1 MEEKQTI
8 GWKEWL
14 ALPGLGI
21 PAIKAKIDTGART
34 SSLHTY
40 QLEKFTQDGKDFVRF
55 GIHPLQKNSELSI
68 TCESEIIDMRVV
80 KDSGG
85 HEEERIFI
93 RTPVQLNN
101 KKWDIEISLTSRE
114 NMLFR
119 MLLGRTG
126 LISGDLNVDSALGYT
141 AGKGVAESYEILNK
155 VK

>member
-8 GWKEWL
+8 GWKEWIS
-14 ALPGLGI
+14 LPALGI
-21 PAIKAKIDTGART
+21 PAIKAKVDTGART

-40 QLEKFTQDGKDFVRF
+40 QLERLTKQRKEFVRF
-55 GIHPLQKNSELSI
+55 QIHPLQKRSDISVI
-68 TCESEIIDMRVV
+68 CESEIIDMRVV

-93 RTPVQLNN
+93 RTPIQFNN
-101 KKWDIEISLTSRE
+101 KSWDIEISLTSRE

-126 LISGDLNVDSALGYT
+126 IVSGKLLVDPSLNYT
-141 AGKGVAESYEILNK
+141 GGKNIAASYEALTE
-155 VK
+155 

>member
-8 GWKEWL
+8 GWKEWIS
-14 ALPGLGI
+14 LPALGI
-21 PAIKAKIDTGART
+21 PAVKAKIDTGART

-40 QLEKFTQDGKDFVRF
+40 QLERFMKQGKEFVLF
-55 GIHPLQKNSELSI
+55 QIHPLQKRSDISI
-68 TCESEIIDMRVV
+68 SCESEIIDMRVV

-93 RTPVQLNN
+93 KTPVQLND

-126 LISGDLNVDSALGYT
+126 LVSGDLTVDSAKHYT
-141 AGKGVAESYEILNK
+141 VGKDISNSYKNY
-155 VK
+155 

>member
-8 GWKEWL
+8 GWKEWV
-14 ALPGLGI
+14 ALPELGI

-40 QLEKFTQDGKDFVRF
+40 QLERFTRQGKDLVRF
-55 GIHPLQKNSELSI
+55 DIHPLQKHSDISI
-68 TCESEIIDMRVV
+68 ACESEIIDMRIV

-93 RTPVQLNN
+93 RTPIQLNGN
-101 KKWDIEISLTSRE
+101 KWDIEISLTNRE

-126 LISGDLNVDSALGYT
+126 LISGSLLVDSAIHYA
-141 AGKGVAESYEILNK
+141 AGKDLAESYKIQK
-155 VK
+155 